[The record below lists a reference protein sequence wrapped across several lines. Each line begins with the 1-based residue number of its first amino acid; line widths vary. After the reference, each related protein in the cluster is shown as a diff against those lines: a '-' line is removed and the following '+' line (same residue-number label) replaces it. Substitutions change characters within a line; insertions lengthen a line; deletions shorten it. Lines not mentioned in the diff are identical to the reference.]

1 MRVWV
6 EDLRYHFAMALR
18 AVGIGI
24 VVVAWASGLSS
35 EAQQGSDPRSYL
47 EVGAAILSVLIAQIL
62 THLPPSANVTELLRP
77 MQRDIQAVARERAG
91 GDKQLEA
98 EYAAAISALAAE
110 RIRAGANIPRDR
122 RRWLRTLSSLADAYQ
137 ARDELEVG

>member
-24 VVVAWASGLSS
+24 VAVAWASTLSS
-35 EAQQGSDPRSYL
+35 EAQQASDLRAYL
-47 EVGAAILSVLIAQIL
+47 EVGAAVVSVLIAQLL
-62 THLPPSANVTELLRP
+62 TALPPSATITDLLRP
-77 MQRDIQAVARERAG
+77 MQRDINFVARERAG
-91 GDKQLEA
+91 GDAQLQA
-98 EYAAAISALAAE
+98 QYVAAISALAAE

-122 RRWLRTLSSLADAYQ
+122 RRWLRTLSDLADAHQ
-137 ARDELEVG
+137 A